1 MNILILNFILSTA
14 IKSEIIR
21 RDTNHDTMIYNMAR
35 GFVNGGHSV
44 TLLAADSFRPLKP
57 ESNSF
62 EIIYFPSR
70 LTKIFKPW
78 LLPWPKGL
86 GKYLRQNADRFDL
99 IITVET
105 FSIPTLIAAINC
117 KQKLLIWQE
126 MAFHQHFCH
135 KIPAK
140 FWYNCIARSFMRN
153 VPVIP
158 QSDQSRHFIGK
169 YLKNILPSNIGHG
182 ADSSRFFPT
191 DETQDAF
198 VVVSMLVERKQIDG
212 IIRHFARLI
221 RNEAF
226 QHYRLDIIG
235 EGPQMGTL
243 KELVGH
249 LNIKNNVIFHGF
261 LDHNSIAGISRKAK
275 ALLINTRQD
284 NNMVTIPESLANGTP
299 ILTTTV
305 PNNAKIISELNLGI
319 AKDKWDHADLES
331 MIINYPKFHQNCIQ
345 NRDLFTNTGTA
356 QAIIDAYSQRINQ
369 KS

>member
-1 MNILILNFILSTA
+1 
-14 IKSEIIR
+14 
-21 RDTNHDTMIYNMAR
+21 MIYNMAR
-35 GFVNGGHSV
+35 GFVDGGNSV
-44 TLLAADSFRPLKP
+44 TLLASDSFRPLQP

-70 LTKIFKPW
+70 LPKIFKPW
-78 LLPWPKGL
+78 LLPWPKRL
-86 GKYLRQNADRFDL
+86 GKYLRQHADSFDL
-99 IITVET
+99 IITVDT
-105 FSIPTLIAAINC
+105 FSVPTLIASL
-117 KQKLLIWQE
+117 KSKKKLLIWQE

-140 FWYNCIARSFMRN
+140 FWYNCIARTFMRN

-169 YLKNILPSNIGHG
+169 YLKNVLPSNIGHG
-182 ADSSRFFPT
+182 ADSSRFFPA

-212 IIRHFARLI
+212 IIRHFANLI
-221 RNEAF
+221 RNEAY

-235 EGPQMGTL
+235 EGPQMETL
-243 KELVGH
+243 KELVDH

-261 LDHNSIAGISRKAK
+261 LDHDSIAGISRKAK

-319 AKDKWDHADLES
+319 AKDNWDHADLES

-345 NRDLFTNTGTA
+345 NRELFTNTGTA
-356 QAIIDAYSQRINQ
+356 QAIIDEYSRHINH
-369 KS
+369 KSR